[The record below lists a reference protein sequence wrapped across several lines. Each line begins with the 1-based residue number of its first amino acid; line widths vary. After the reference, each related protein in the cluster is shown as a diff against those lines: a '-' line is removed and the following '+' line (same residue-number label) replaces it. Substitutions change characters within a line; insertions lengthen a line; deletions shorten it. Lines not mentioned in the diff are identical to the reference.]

1 MTPCVVS
8 LMIFDQI
15 IVVSKKT
22 HDENKDSLYKLCY
35 FMRVLLRSRDPIN
48 LLKNAQG
55 NQRKDPLCKNSAA
68 PCVNLPAGK
77 S

>member
-1 MTPCVVS
+1 
-8 LMIFDQI
+8 MIFVQT

-35 FMRVLLRSRDPIN
+35 FMRVLLRSFDPSIH
-48 LLKNAQG
+48 LKNAQD